1 MLAVFRSEERARE
14 AGALEFRRRDT
25 PPLLH
30 GSGSGA
36 FLSPHNRPP
45 AWGTLAAMSDQ
56 TTDEAASAS
65 WEALEDRI
73 DRIIERNRTLASEN
87 KALRQA
93 QRSWSVERADLVRRN
108 ELAKSRIEAMIN
120 RLKLLADE

>member
-1 MLAVFRSEERARE
+1 MLSEW
-14 AGALEFRRRDT
+14 G
-25 PPLLH
+25 
-30 GSGSGA
+30 
-36 FLSPHNRPP
+36 

-56 TTDEAASAS
+56 TADEAASAS
-65 WEALEDRI
+65 WETLEDRI

-93 QRSWSVERADLVRRN
+93 QRKWSVERADLVRRN

-120 RLKLLADE
+120 RLKLLTDE

>member
-1 MLAVFRSEERARE
+1 MLAVFLQGRARTF
-14 AGALEFRRRDT
+14 APVALQ
-25 PPLLH
+25 
-30 GSGSGA
+30 
-36 FLSPHNRPP
+36 PHPQGGCAIAARMGC

-56 TTDEAASAS
+56 TADEAASAS
-65 WEALEDRI
+65 WETLEDRI

-93 QRSWSVERADLVRRN
+93 QRKWSVERADLVRRN

-120 RLKLLADE
+120 RLKLLTDE